1 MPRAKKVSTDDA
13 PVMLAPVPATETAPA
28 QTETASNK
36 KYSDDK
42 MGLINLFA
50 AALLGSAD
58 LHRVLEQPD
67 VFESR
72 LSRVFDTAIKA
83 AEHSITLAQE
93 KVQ

>member
-1 MPRAKKVSTDDA
+1 MAPRKKVPTDATAVDVA
-13 PVMLAPVPATETAPA
+13 AVPATETAPA
-28 QTETASNK
+28 PTEAVPNK

-42 MGLINLFA
+42 MSLINLFA

-72 LSRVFDTAIKA
+72 IGRVFDTAIKA
-83 AEHSITLAQE
+83 AEHSINLSQE
-93 KVQ
+93 EV